1 MAARAQTERVGM
13 ARNAVVCETAA
24 QTLAL
29 AFLRL
34 LVFSAAAGMEAE
46 GIVGWAVAGDWSGPV
61 HGSSLLGCKL
71 PTSKDGFSFFLR
83 RRFWTGPIL
92 VFSIQ
97 ARSTRL

>member
-46 GIVGWAVAGDWSGPV
+46 GIVGWAVAG
-61 HGSSLLGCKL
+61 
-71 PTSKDGFSFFLR
+71 R
-83 RRFWTGPIL
+83 L
-92 VFSIQ
+92 VWPCPWQ
-97 ARSTRL
+97 QPAWM